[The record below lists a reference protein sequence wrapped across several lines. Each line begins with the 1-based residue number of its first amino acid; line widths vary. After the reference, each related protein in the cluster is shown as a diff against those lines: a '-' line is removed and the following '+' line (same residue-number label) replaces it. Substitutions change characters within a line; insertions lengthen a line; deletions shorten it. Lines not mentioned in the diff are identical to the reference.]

1 MLERTKSK
9 TFHCAI
15 YTRKSSEEGLE
26 QDFNSLQAQREA
38 CEAYIA
44 SQKHEGW
51 KAVSTPY
58 NDGAYSG
65 GTMDRPALRQLLA
78 DITAGKV
85 DIVVVYKVDRLTRSL
100 MDFAKIVEI
109 FDRQN
114 VSFVSVTQQFNTTTS
129 MGRLTLNVLLSF
141 AQFEREVTGERIRD
155 KIAASKKKGLWM
167 GGFVPLGYRPD
178 ERTLV
183 IHKKE
188 AEVVRTIFTLYC
200 EIGSVAKVEAELV
213 SRGIQRPKSRAVTS
227 GRAYGG
233 RPFTRGEI
241 YKLLSNPIYVGEI
254 GHKGQR
260 YDGQHPAVIDRNT
273 WAMAR
278 TRLTTNAHARHIQLG
293 ARDPS
298 LLAGLLY
305 DEKGTRLTPTH
316 TNNHGKRYRYY
327 AQQSSQGRKRGR
339 PREGEHRWRIPA
351 TEIEN
356 AVIDRLIKQLAD
368 HQWLLKYC
376 CTVDTIAARRSVLAK
391 AKELAGRIRSESRG
405 ALREI
410 LLTLLSRV
418 TLGEAEMQIDVRRTG
433 LTAAFGTVEN
443 IRSADEKPDLQ
454 SGAHIRTAEADGS
467 RLKDALAISI
477 PMKLGRRGVEM
488 KLILDPLGHTSETP
502 KPDKVLIKMIA
513 NAHQWWEDLI
523 TRRFPTMRALAQAYD
538 KDERYVARV
547 LQLAFLAPTMVET
560 IVVGT
565 QPVEMMAQRLITQPD
580 LPPSWTDQSNFSGSL
595 GS

>member
-1 MLERTKSK
+1 MLERTRPKMLR
-9 TFHCAI
+9 CAI

-44 SQKHEGW
+44 SQKHDGW
-51 KAVSTPY
+51 KALSVAY
-58 NDGAYSG
+58 DDGAYSG
-65 GTMDRPALRQLLA
+65 GTMDRPALQQILA
-78 DITAGKV
+78 DISAGMV

-188 AEVVRTIFTLYC
+188 AGIVRTIFNLYC
-200 EIGSVAKVEAELV
+200 VTGSVAKVEAELV
-213 SRGIQRPKSRAVTS
+213 RRGIQRPKSRAVTS

-241 YKLLSNPIYVGEI
+241 YKLLSNPIYLGEI

-260 YDGQHPAVIDRNT
+260 YDGQHPAIVDRDT
-273 WAMAR
+273 WDHAR
-278 TRLTTNAHARHIQLG
+278 ARLTANAHARHIQLG

-298 LLAGLLY
+298 LLAGLLFA
-305 DEKGTRLTPTH
+305 EKGNRLTPTH
-316 TNNHGKRYRYY
+316 TNRQGKRYRYY
-327 AQQSSQGRKRGR
+327 AQQSVQSRKRGR
-339 PREGEHRWRIPA
+339 PHEAERRWRIPA
-351 TEIEN
+351 TEIEKV
-356 AVIDRLIKQLAD
+356 VIDRLMKQLAD
-368 HQWLLKYC
+368 HQWLLKHFG
-376 CTVDTIAARRSVLAK
+376 TGDTIAAHRSIIANAKKLAS
-391 AKELAGRIRSESRG
+391 RIRSETRG

-418 TLGEAEMQIDVRRTG
+418 TLGDVEIRVDVHRTG
-433 LTAAFGTVEN
+433 LAAGLGAIERLRLEAV
-443 IRSADEKPDLQ
+443 RPDMQ
-454 SGAHIRTAEADGS
+454 SGTQSKLAKASGS
-467 RLKDALAISI
+467 SSAPTISISI
-477 PMKLGRRGVEM
+477 PMKLRRRGVET
-488 KLILDPLGHTSETP
+488 KLVLDAPGNSIEAP
-502 KPDKVLIKMIA
+502 KPDPVLVKMLA
-513 NAHQWWEDLI
+513 NAHRWWEDLI
-523 TRRFPTMRALAQAYD
+523 VHRFPTMRTLAQAYD

-547 LQLAFLAPTMVET
+547 LQLAFLAPATIDT
-560 IVVGT
+560 IVRGI
-565 QPVEMMAQRLITQPD
+565 QPIDITAQRLITLLD
-580 LPPSWTDQSNFSGSL
+580 LPASWAHQRML
-595 GS
+595 LLAA